1 MNQRGG
7 GKSCKNDKERIRT
20 SSRGPHRGYPENT
33 MKMTPW
39 ICGRKRKEDWKEKVT
54 RKSKK
59 LFSLLF
65 SEGEEVSAEKETKS
79 QYISRVE
86 NKNLFKKKQL
96 LHE

>member
-79 QYISRVE
+79 QYISPVE